1 LLPELAKL
9 IDVQELD
16 REIQEVATELEK
28 LPQDL
33 KAAEAALEELK
44 AERAGHLQEVENLQ
58 NQRRETEAEMAEME
72 DGIKK
77 SRQRLMEI
85 KSNIEYK
92 AMLKEIA
99 FKEDQRDQRETRTI
113 ELMEQM
119 EAHNQAVAAGESR
132 MEEMEQDIEQQ
143 RQAVAE
149 QVAKLEKEL
158 ATLQEQRKK
167 FRKGVPAQ
175 LLKRYEFIRQRRNGT
190 AIAQVV
196 EGVCMGCHMNILPQQ
211 FIDLQKGQEI
221 LQCPHCQRILF
232 WSPAVEEEEGSQQ
245 VS

>member
-9 IDVQELD
+9 IDVQGLD
-16 REIQEVATELEK
+16 REIQEIATELEK

-33 KAAEAALEELK
+33 KATEAALEELK

-72 DGIKK
+72 DGITK

-119 EAHNQAVAAGESR
+119 GTHNQAVADGESR
-132 MEEMEQDIEQQ
+132 MEEMEKDIEQQ
-143 RQAVAE
+143 CQAVAE

-158 ATLQEQRKK
+158 AQLQEQRKK

-211 FIDLQKGQEI
+211 FIDLQKGLEI

-232 WSPAVEEEEGSQQ
+232 WSPEPEEEEGSQQ